1 MSVRGYRE
9 ETGLIYYAA
18 MMIITAFYFL
28 FFHASAQGVG
38 ILALGWS
45 GITALRALWFFY
57 LIRAV
62 EFEENGQNRAQLPQR
77 ILRMMQGYKDREN
90 GFRALRAVDA
100 SSYILMALIGLYLC
114 WGVYVSFTV
123 PDIPALR
130 FLQNDIDVFLTA
142 EGAGDLSLFPI
153 ILHNIFLQTALV
165 LMACFAFWQ
174 ALGFGFIS
182 RYRAVVLGMSLGLFA
197 LTLLWNFIFV
207 QGAVSIPEEIRDIW
221 IGYGAGRFDILQSMG
236 EIPAVPL
243 SSLGV
248 RIVTMGWIG
257 AGLLYATGIY
267 AVVIISRGFWNGHN
281 QRLYACAGIAVLCT
295 MFLCDI
301 FFERSVY
308 QMPLWVA
315 GWSALAVCRAGAA
328 KNGRKQ
334 HRIH

>member
-1 MSVRGYRE
+1 MSLRGYRE
-9 ETGLIYYAA
+9 ETGLIYYAVM
-18 MMIITAFYFL
+18 MMITVFYFL

-45 GITALRALWFFY
+45 GITALRSLWFFY

-90 GFRALRAVDA
+90 GFRALRAVNA

-123 PDIPALR
+123 PELPALR
-130 FLQNDIDVFLTA
+130 ALQNDIDAFLTA
-142 EGAGDLSLFPI
+142 EGAGGLSLFPI

-182 RYRAVVLGMSLGLFA
+182 RYRPLVLGTSLGLFTLA
-197 LTLLWNFIFV
+197 LLWNFIFV
-207 QGAVSIPEEIRDIW
+207 QGLASIPEEIKYIW

-236 EIPAVPL
+236 EVPAVAL

-248 RIVTMGWIG
+248 RVVTMGWIG
-257 AGLLYATGIY
+257 VALLYGAGVY
-267 AVVIISRGFWNGHN
+267 AAVIISRGFLNGQT
-281 QRLYACAGIAVLCT
+281 QRRYACVGLAVLSA

-328 KNGRKQ
+328 RNGRKQ